1 MSKREINISVY
12 AKNKESG
19 YIHIQMFMYIPYQ
32 AMKRMHKW
40 QKIFINITKKTLRS
54 ETPAFEY
61 ILTGYHKYLIA
72 NVCVLILGHFWVFF
86 R

>member
-32 AMKRMHKW
+32 AMKRMHK
-40 QKIFINITKKTLRS
+40 
-54 ETPAFEY
+54 
-61 ILTGYHKYLIA
+61 
-72 NVCVLILGHFWVFF
+72 
-86 R
+86 